1 MKVISKRLYTAQ
13 RFFHEND
20 YETALIFIAIA
31 IDGTAKRKYPELNG
45 FGNVGE
51 RVKRFIIENHDFIIQ
66 LASGGHIV
74 GFDGVKGKLK
84 FGKGK
89 QEQTLDKLIYAVRNA
104 LIHADEKNK
113 IAIINAP
120 ILGKNVI
127 NYDMVHALLFAVIM
141 DSANSDQKFDKEL
154 KWTIDGQEIKLN
166 TLWGNPKKV
175 KNILNIK

>member
-31 IDGTAKRKYPELNG
+31 LDGTAKRKWPELNG
-45 FGNVGE
+45 IGKVG
-51 RVKRFIIENHDFIIQ
+51 KRITKFVLENHDFIIQ
-66 LASGGHIV
+66 LASGGHMI

-84 FGKGK
+84 FDKGR

-113 IAIINAP
+113 VVIINAP
-120 ILGKNVI
+120 VLGKNVI

-141 DSANSDQKFDKEL
+141 DPVNSDQKFDKEL
-154 KWTIDGQEIKLN
+154 KWTIDDQEIKLN
-166 TLWGNPKKV
+166 DLWGSPKKV